1 MDNSKR
7 EQLEQKLR
15 ESPELRAGIIASAMD
30 AIIATDDAQRIVLFN
45 AAAERMFACPADAA
59 IGACIDRFIPQRFRA
74 EHSKH
79 VSRFG
84 ETGVTRRNMGALGIL
99 WGLRSTGE
107 EFPIEA
113 AISKVEAG
121 GTKFFAVVIRD
132 LTERYRAEETV
143 RESEERF
150 RLGGGYRP
158 RSNLDVGNRQTL
170 QLLQ

>member
-1 MDNSKR
+1 M
-7 EQLEQKLR
+7 
-15 ESPELRAGIIASAMD
+15 
-30 AIIATDDAQRIVLFN
+30 LFN

-59 IGACIDRFIPQRFRA
+59 IGACIVRFIPQRFRA

-84 ETGVTRRNMGALGIL
+84 ETGVTCRNMGALGIL

-132 LTERYRAEETV
+132 LTERYRTEETV

-150 RLGGGYRP
+150 RLVADTAPVLIWMSGTDKLCSYFNKPWLEFTG
-158 RSNLDVGNRQTL
+158 RSLEQELGNG
-170 QLLQ
+170 